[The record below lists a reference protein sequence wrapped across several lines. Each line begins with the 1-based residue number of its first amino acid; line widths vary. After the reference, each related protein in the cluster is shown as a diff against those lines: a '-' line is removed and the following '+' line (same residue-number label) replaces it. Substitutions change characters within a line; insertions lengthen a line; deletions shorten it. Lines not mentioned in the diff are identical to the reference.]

1 MVNNDN
7 TEKVLGN
14 VIGTF
19 LTDVIRRDVENKI
32 DITSNKSCDFYG
44 TTLMKILTEVI
55 NSGVPYE
62 NKVVIVPVV
71 KSIKFKDNKPDID
84 TSVVVTPWSDIQSDE
99 NDIITDES
107 SRLARD
113 KKFEYHYTLTKIEC
127 MNRENNSK

>member
-1 MVNNDN
+1 MVNSEN

-14 VIGTF
+14 VIGMF

-32 DITSNKSCDFYG
+32 DITSDKSCDFYG

-84 TSVVVTPWSDIQSDE
+84 TSVVVTPWSDIQKDE
-99 NDIITDES
+99 YDIVNDED
-107 SRLARD
+107 SRIAREQ
-113 KKFEYHYTLTKIEC
+113 KFKYHYLLSKIEC
-127 MNRENNSK
+127 MNQENNSK